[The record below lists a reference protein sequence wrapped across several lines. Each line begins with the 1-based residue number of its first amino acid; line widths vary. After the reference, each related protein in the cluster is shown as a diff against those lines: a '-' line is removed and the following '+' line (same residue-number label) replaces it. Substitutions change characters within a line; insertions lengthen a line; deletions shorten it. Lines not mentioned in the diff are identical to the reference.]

1 MMKELTL
8 DSKEFKRVLNNLH
21 LENLSLTLDMQE
33 KLLNLL
39 NAKTSI
45 TSTLI
50 NDLLRYGKL
59 QEKR

>member
-50 NDLLRYGKL
+50 KDLLRYGKV
-59 QEKR
+59 

>member
-1 MMKELTL
+1 MKELTL

-33 KLLNLL
+33 KLLDLL

-50 NDLLRYGKL
+50 KDLLRYGKL

>member
-33 KLLNLL
+33 KLLDLL

-50 NDLLRYGKL
+50 KDLLRYGKL

>member
-33 KLLNLL
+33 KLLDLL
-39 NAKTSI
+39 NEKTSI

-50 NDLLRYGKL
+50 KDLLRYGKV
-59 QEKR
+59 QQKR

>member
-33 KLLNLL
+33 KLLDLL

-50 NDLLRYGKL
+50 KDLLRYGKI
-59 QEKR
+59 Q

>member
-50 NDLLRYGKL
+50 KDLLRYGKI
-59 QEKR
+59 Q